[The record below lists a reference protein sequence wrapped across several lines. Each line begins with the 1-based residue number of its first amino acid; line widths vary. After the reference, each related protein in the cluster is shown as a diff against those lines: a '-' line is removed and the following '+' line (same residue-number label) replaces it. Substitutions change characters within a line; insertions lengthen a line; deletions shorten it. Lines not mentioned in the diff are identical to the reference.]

1 MTANVSNVNEQTF
14 QAEVLESDRP
24 VLVDFYADWCGPCR
38 AVAPVVESVASD
50 YAGRLDVRKV
60 DIDNAREL
68 AGRYNIRSIPTL
80 IVFENGEPRTQLVG
94 ALSRAELNDVIDPL
108 VAA

>member
-1 MTANVSNVNEQTF
+1 MTANVSNVTEQTF

-60 DIDNAREL
+60 DIDSAQEL

-94 ALSRAELNDVIDPL
+94 AMSRAELANAIDPL